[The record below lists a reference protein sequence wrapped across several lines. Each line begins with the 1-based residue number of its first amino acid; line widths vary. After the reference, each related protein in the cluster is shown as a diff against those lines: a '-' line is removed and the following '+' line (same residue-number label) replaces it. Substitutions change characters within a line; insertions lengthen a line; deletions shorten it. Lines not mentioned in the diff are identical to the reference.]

1 MVLRYIR
8 CRYNP
13 PVVDQA
19 MRENPLWW
27 LVSADGWRE
36 RNLAGDRT
44 VTEDRLKGCDAG
56 LLHVTAALVHQRSQ
70 RKMVG
75 ALTDTLFEV
84 ARRVRLSPARFP
96 RFRLG
101 RHREFPPQRR
111 AQSRHGQN
119 HGGSKTHAGQE
130 QDWVCV
136 YHSGCFR
143 ICFEGLQRRNK
154 DICLWYC
161 LAVFEQ
167 FRALSYATPTLLV
180 DKCAESRK
188 IRRLL
193 DVQCLLSCTGELF
206 C

>member
-84 ARRVRLSPARFP
+84 ARRVRLSFSEVPEISTWP
-96 RFRLG
+96 
-101 RHREFPPQRR
+101 
-111 AQSRHGQN
+111 S
-119 HGGSKTHAGQE
+119 
-130 QDWVCV
+130 
-136 YHSGCFR
+136 
-143 ICFEGLQRRNK
+143 
-154 DICLWYC
+154 
-161 LAVFEQ
+161 
-167 FRALSYATPTLLV
+167 
-180 DKCAESRK
+180 
-188 IRRLL
+188 
-193 DVQCLLSCTGELF
+193 
-206 C
+206 